1 MYDGTFF
8 ETALTDFEVLRDL
21 LYGIQMFVPYILIV
35 KLAHFYAKDLMKRL
49 PNITTHFQDWYNEII
64 YDAELVDQSPVRGAV
79 VIRPY
84 GYAIWELIR
93 DDLNARIIQT
103 GHHNAAFPLLIPESF
118 LKREAEHVEGF
129 APELA
134 VVTYAGGKQLEEP
147 LVIRPT
153 SETMIHYMFARWIK
167 SWRDLPLKINQW
179 ANVVRWEMRTRPFL
193 RTTEFFWQ
201 EGHTAHITREEAQ
214 QEVLMMLDE
223 YVDLARN
230 VLAIPVV
237 TGQKSAT
244 EKFPGAEKTYTFE
257 GFMPDGKALQM
268 GTSHLLSQSF
278 AKAFDMKF
286 QNQDNELAYPYLTS
300 WGATT
305 RLIGAVVMVHGDD
318 KGLVLPPW
326 VAPIQVV
333 VIPILKKDAD
343 NKEVKN
349 AAETITA
356 TLRAAGI
363 RVELD
368 MDESKTPGAKFY
380 QWEMK
385 GVPLRIEI
393 GPRDLEQKIAM
404 VVDRLGIEKA
414 AVSLPSLVK
423 DIPQRLAMLQKTML
437 ERAEQKR
444 DALWFKEAKLAQFG
458 PMLQEK
464 NGFYQT
470 GWCGDASC
478 EAQLKQYQATIRC
491 VFDEHQFEQCFA
503 CDKPSVQ
510 DVLVAKAY

>member
-1 MYDGTFF
+1 
-8 ETALTDFEVLRDL
+8 
-21 LYGIQMFVPYILIV
+21 
-35 KLAHFYAKDLMKRL
+35 MKRL

-64 YDAELVDQSPVRGAV
+64 YDAELVDQSPVRGTV

-93 DDLNARIIQT
+93 DDLNARIIRT
-103 GHHNAAFPLLIPESF
+103 GHQNASFPLLIPESF
-118 LKREAEHVEGF
+118 LKREAEHVKGF

-179 ANVVRWEMRTRPFL
+179 ANVVRWEVRTRPFL

-201 EGHTAHITREEAQ
+201 EGHTAHATLKEAHE
-214 QEVLMMLDE
+214 EVLMMLNE

-237 TGQKSAT
+237 PGQKSTT
-244 EKFPGAEKTYTFE
+244 EKFPGAEKTYSFE

-286 QNQDNELAYPYLTS
+286 QNQDNELVYPYLTS

-318 KGLVLPPW
+318 KGLVLPPR

-333 VIPILKKDAD
+333 VIPILKKDTD
-343 NKEVKN
+343 NKEVKG
-349 AAETITA
+349 AAETIAA
-356 TLRAAGI
+356 TLREAGV
-363 RVELD
+363 RVQID
-368 MDESKTPGAKFY
+368 MDESRTPGAKFY

-393 GPRDLEQKIAM
+393 GPRDLEQQMAM
-404 VVDRLGIEKA
+404 VIDRLGIEK
-414 AVSLPSLVK
+414 VSISLPSLVQ
-423 DIPQRLAMLQKTML
+423 DIPKRLAMLQQTML
-437 ERAEQKR
+437 ERAERKR
-444 DALWFKEAKLAQFG
+444 DALWFKAAKLSQFG
-458 PMLQEK
+458 PKMQTK

-478 EAQLKQYQATIRC
+478 EGQLKEYQATIRC
-491 VFDEHQFEQCFA
+491 LLNEHQFEYCFA
-503 CDKPSVQ
+503 CNKPSSQ
-510 DVLVAKAY
+510 DILVAKAY